1 MQSNNLASLVKDY
14 VHEVGRWKCVW
25 GVGERSGEGC
35 CSLETLDK
43 SRLALRREMALS
55 KSSGGEENA
64 YCGDG
69 LP

>member
-1 MQSNNLASLVKDY
+1 M
-14 VHEVGRWKCVW
+14 W

-64 YCGDG
+64 CCGDG